1 MMLEAHDE
9 PGIEQNCSVFRHE
22 VPLVIIILRQSVRQT
37 CRKAAI
43 TTTSIISTAVQ
54 IARQIYVEGD

>member
-1 MMLEAHDE
+1 MMLEAQDE

-43 TTTSIISTAVQ
+43 TTSIISTAVQ